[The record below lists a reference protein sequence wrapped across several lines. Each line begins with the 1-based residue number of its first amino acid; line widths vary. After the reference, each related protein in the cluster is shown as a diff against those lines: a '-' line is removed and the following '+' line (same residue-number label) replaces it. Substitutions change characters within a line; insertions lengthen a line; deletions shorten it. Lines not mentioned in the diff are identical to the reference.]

1 MTDKNN
7 FNRTTLTT
15 SICVTYLLLIIFYY
29 HIDKHI
35 SGVLFTILFLLIP
48 ILFLTI
54 IVFTIINF
62 ILIYKQRHSLT
73 LKVFLPMLICILTLS
88 YTIFSPY
95 RLDSEYLESPIEFR
109 ACYEGTQN
117 QATIKFRE
125 DKTFELH
132 WTGAFFANDWW
143 SGKWSRNGDTI
154 NFSYDKEKSEQL
166 GEKVLIYQ
174 GYLRPIGNPTD
185 SMKYKRPMFYLGFCR
200 HEN

>member
-1 MTDKNN
+1 MTDKK
-7 FNRTTLTT
+7 NRNRIILTS
-15 SICVTYLLLIIFYY
+15 SICSSYLLLTIFYY
-29 HIDKHI
+29 HIDKHLT
-35 SGVLFTILFLLIP
+35 GALFTILFLLIP

-54 IVFTIINF
+54 AVFTIIHF
-62 ILIYKQRHSLT
+62 ILIFKQRYNLT
-73 LKVFLPMLICILTLS
+73 LKVFLPILVCILTLS

-143 SGKWSRNGDTI
+143 TGKWSRNGDTI
-154 NFSYDKEKSEQL
+154 AFIYDKKPAEQL
-166 GEKVLIYQ
+166 GEKILIYQ

-185 SMKYKRPMFYLGFCR
+185 SLKFNRPMFYLGFCR